1 MPGQRIFEESGNP
14 KHVTAMI
21 PLPPHITSLPP
32 YTPIEPFEVL
42 SARVGRRPED
52 IIKLDANEN
61 PYGMSPR
68 ARQALANLAYGH
80 IYPDPES
87 RALRAA
93 LSRFTGV
100 PAENLLAGAGAD
112 ELIDLI
118 MRVTLS
124 PGDVVLNCPPTFGM
138 YAFDADLNNARVVN
152 VPRKT
157 DFSVD
162 VEGILSA
169 FEQYQPK
176 ILFLASPN
184 NPDGSL
190 LPEPVLRKLLDL
202 PWLVVLDEAYI
213 EFAASDNS
221 IFDNSIF
228 DNSIAEP
235 SPIEYRASNNQFR
248 LSKSQ
253 ITSVPLTNNL
263 IVLRTF
269 SKLAGLAGL
278 RVGYGAF
285 PSWLMPTLWK
295 AKQPY
300 NVNVAASAAA
310 IASLEDTDYLEWTV
324 KTLVAER
331 ERLFEGL
338 SRIPWLSPYPS
349 SANFILCRVSPEVN
363 AAQLKADLAQKHG
376 IFIRYFDKPGLKDCI
391 RISVGKPEQT
401 DALISALSSY
411 PVARLKTE

>member
-1 MPGQRIFEESGNP
+1 MF
-14 KHVTAMI
+14 T
-21 PLPPHITSLPP
+21 LPPHIANLPP

-42 SARVGRRPED
+42 SERVGRSPEQ

-68 ARQALANLAYGH
+68 ARAALANLPYGH

-93 LSRFTGV
+93 LSAFTGE

-118 MRVTLS
+118 MRVTLN
-124 PGDVVLNCPPTFGM
+124 PGDTILNCPPTFGM
-138 YAFDADLNNARVVN
+138 YAFDANLNNANIVN
-152 VPRKT
+152 VSRKA

-162 VEGILSA
+162 VDGILEAAENFS
-169 FEQYQPK
+169 PK
-176 ILFLASPN
+176 LIFLTTPN

-190 LPEPVLRKLLDL
+190 LPKPALQKLLTL
-202 PWLVVLDEAYI
+202 SALIVLDEAYI
-213 EFAASDNS
+213 EFAAPESLGKA
-221 IFDNSIF
+221 I
-228 DNSIAEP
+228 
-235 SPIEYRASNNQFR
+235 
-248 LSKSQ
+248 SQ
-253 ITSVPLTNNL
+253 ITEVSNRENL

-285 PSWLMPTLWK
+285 PTWLMPTLWK

-300 NVNVAASAAA
+300 NVNVAASTAALSA
-310 IASLEDTDYLEWTV
+310 LEDTVYLTETV
-324 KTLVAER
+324 SKLVAER
-331 ERLFEGL
+331 QRLFDAL
-338 SRIPWLSPYPS
+338 STIDWLSPYPS
-349 SANFILCRVSPEVN
+349 NANFILCRVTDRD
-363 AAQLKADLAQKHG
+363 AAQLKADLAAQHG
-376 IFIRYFDKPGLKDCI
+376 IFIRYFNKPGLDDHI

-401 DALISALSSY
+401 DALLKALSTVES
-411 PVARLKTE
+411 

>member
-1 MPGQRIFEESGNP
+1 M
-14 KHVTAMI
+14 K
-21 PLPPHITSLPP
+21 LPSHIESLPP

-42 SARVGRRPED
+42 SERVGRRPED

-61 PYGMSPR
+61 PYSMSPR
-68 ARQALANLAYGH
+68 AREALASLAYGH

-124 PGDVVLNCPPTFGM
+124 PGDAILNCPPTFGM
-138 YAFDADLNNARVVN
+138 YAFDADLNNARVIN
-152 VPRKT
+152 VPRKA
-157 DFSVD
+157 DFSLNVD
-162 VEGILSA
+162 GILEAAEKFS
-169 FEQYQPK
+169 PK
-176 ILFLASPN
+176 LIFLASPN

-190 LPEPVLRKLLDL
+190 LPLPVLQKLLTL
-202 PWLVVLDEAYI
+202 PSLIVLDEAYI
-213 EFAASDNS
+213 EFSGQQSA
-221 IFDNSIF
+221 
-228 DNSIAEP
+228 
-235 SPIEYRASNNQFR
+235 
-248 LSKSQ
+248 
-253 ITSVPLTNNL
+253 ITLTPDTWNL
-263 IVLRTF
+263 ITLHTF

-310 IASLEDTDYLEWTV
+310 IASLEDPDYLDWTV

-331 ERLFEGL
+331 ERLFDGL
-338 SRIPWLSPYPS
+338 SRISWLSPYPS

-363 AAQLKADLAQKHG
+363 AAALKADLAQKHG
-376 IFIRYFDKPGLKDCI
+376 IFIRYFNKPGLTDCI
-391 RISVGKPEQT
+391 RISVGRPEQT
-401 DALISALSSY
+401 DSLLNALASY
-411 PVARLKTE
+411 PIDQ

>member
-1 MPGQRIFEESGNP
+1 MQ
-14 KHVTAMI
+14 
-21 PLPPHITSLPP
+21 LPPHIANLPP

-42 SARVGRRPED
+42 SQKVGRRPED

-68 ARQALANLAYGH
+68 AREALASLAYGH

-93 LSRFTGV
+93 LSRFTGA
-100 PAENLLAGAGAD
+100 PAENLLPGAGAD

-118 MRVTLS
+118 LRVTIN
-124 PGDVVLNCPPTFGM
+124 PGDAIINCPPTFGM
-138 YAFDADLNNARVVN
+138 YTFDAGLNNARVVN
-152 VPRKT
+152 VTRNT
-157 DFSVD
+157 DFSLNID
-162 VEGILSA
+162 GIFDAVER
-169 FEQYQPK
+169 FHPK
-176 ILFLASPN
+176 IIFLASPN

-190 LPEPVLRKLLDL
+190 LPPPVLQKLLTL
-202 PWLVVLDEAYI
+202 PSLIVLDEAYI
-213 EFAASDNS
+213 EFAESDNS
-221 IFDNSIF
+221 IFDNSNF
-228 DNSIAEP
+228 ES
-235 SPIEYRASNNQFR
+235 SNNQSR
-248 LSKSQ
+248 ISNNEYRITKSQ
-253 ITSVPLTNNL
+253 ITNVPITNNL

-310 IASLEDTDYLEWTV
+310 IASLEAPDYLDWTV
-324 KTLVAER
+324 KTIAAER
-331 ERLFEGL
+331 KRLFGGL

-376 IFIRYFDKPGLKDCI
+376 IFIRYFDKPGLTDCI

-401 DALISALSSY
+401 DALLAALQSI
-411 PVARLKTE
+411 